1 MQADFLSQIRDEL
14 TSFSQDLDSKTRTLL
29 DQRLISIEELERLKK
44 SASVYT
50 EYLDRALRD
59 SSLASTQKPL
69 IEAYVK
75 DYKLRM
81 TQELEKFWGRLYS
94 DTNVKNE
101 LKKAID
107 HFMAQFA
114 QEYNQENRK
123 ALIEQ
128 LKMLENHLW
137 NKFKIELKNRGES
150 QRYKVVEGI
159 LEELLENLKSIS
171 VEDHSKFLPSN
182 EIIDR
187 GLQSE
192 NEPHIPGETIH
203 INGVKTKKCEGKR
216 VKTYL
221 GYLGKKIRRSVS
233 RVVNPSR
240 SNP

>member
-94 DTNVKNE
+94 DTNVKKE
-101 LKKAID
+101 FKKAID
-107 HFMAQFA
+107 HCMAQLA

-137 NKFKIELKNRGES
+137 NKFKSELKNRGES
-150 QRYKVVEGI
+150 QRYKVAEEI
-159 LEELLENLKSIS
+159 LEELLENLKSITG
-171 VEDHSKFLPSN
+171 ENNSKFLPSN
-182 EIIDR
+182 EIIDL
-187 GLQSE
+187 GLPSE

-203 INGVKTKKCEGKR
+203 INGVKKKKCEGER

-221 GYLGKKIRRSVS
+221 GYLGKTIRRSVR